1 MKKFALVFLA
11 FVFGSFLFFNAPQA
25 QAYTI
30 GFYKITNNSSSDV
43 SGQLSVDVNAVGQL
57 TDDVSFRFLNNVGIA
72 SSITEIYFDDG
83 TGIGTGTLFSTIV
96 GLENSSGVNFVQD
109 SIKKVNPQNLPGGND
124 LSPPFE
130 TTPGFS
136 AGVDGNTAA
145 GINAAGEFVT
155 IIFDLKDGKDIDDV
169 LDAINSLDLRIG
181 LHVRAHPDGNSDG
194 YVNVPVPAAAWL
206 LGSGLLGLVAIR
218 RRVKK

>member
-11 FVFGSFLFFNAPQA
+11 FIFGSFLFFNAPQA

-30 GFYKITNNSSSDV
+30 GFYKITNNSTSDV
-43 SGQLSVDVNAVGQL
+43 SGQLSVDILSTA
-57 TDDVSFRFLNNVGIA
+57 DDNVSFTFRNNVGLA

-83 TGIGTGTLFSTIV
+83 TGTGTLFSTIV
-96 GLENSSGVNFVQD
+96 NLENSSGVNFVQD
-109 SIKKVNPQNLPGGND
+109 SIKKVNPQNLPGGNT

-130 TTPGFS
+130 TTAGFS
-136 AGVDGNTAA
+136 AGVDGPTAL
-145 GINAAGEFVT
+145 GINAAGEYVT
-155 IIFDLKDGKDIDDV
+155 IFFDLNGINDINDV

-206 LGSGLLGLVAIR
+206 LGSGVLGLVAIR

>member
-11 FVFGSFLFFNAPQA
+11 FIFGSFLFFNAPQA

-30 GFYKITNNSSSDV
+30 GFYKITNNSTSDV
-43 SGQLSVDVNAVGQL
+43 SGQLSVDILSTA
-57 TDDVSFRFLNNVGIA
+57 DDNVSFTFRNNVGLA

-83 TGIGTGTLFSTIV
+83 TGVGTLFSGIV
-96 GLENSSGVNFVQD
+96 SLTNSSGVNFELD
-109 SIKKVNPQNLPGGND
+109 SITTPVNPENLPGGNL
-124 LSPPFE
+124 LSPPFV
-130 TTPGFS
+130 TTEGFS
-136 AGVDGNTAA
+136 ADATGSTAN

-155 IIFDLKDGKDIDDV
+155 IIFGLNDGKEFNDV
-169 LDAINSLDLRIG
+169 AAAISSLDLRIG

-194 YVNVPVPAAAWL
+194 YVNVPIPAAAWL

>member
-1 MKKFALVFLA
+1 MKKFTLVFLA
-11 FVFGSFLFFNAPQA
+11 LFLGSFLVLNAPQA

-30 GFYKITNNSSSDV
+30 GFYKITNNSIYDV
-43 SGQLSVDVNAVGQL
+43 SGQLSVDVNAVPN
-57 TDDVSFRFLNNVGIA
+57 TDDVSFTFRNNVGIA

-83 TGIGTGTLFSTIV
+83 TGTGTLFSTIV
-96 GLENSSGVNFVQD
+96 NLENSSGVNFVQD
-109 SIKKVNPQNLPGGND
+109 SIKKVNPQNLPGGNT

-130 TTPGFS
+130 TTAGFS
-136 AGVDGNTAA
+136 ASVDGPTAL
-145 GINAAGEFVT
+145 GINAAGEYVT
-155 IIFDLKDGKDIDDV
+155 IFFDLNGINDINDV

-206 LGSGLLGLVAIR
+206 LGSGVLGLVVIR